1 MKILKIVSL
10 FLLLLFLQNCNNNK
24 IYQATKSFKNER
36 WHKDSLL
43 TFDAEIKDTQQVY
56 RLFFDTRIN
65 GKYNYSN
72 LFLFLTSHSPNSE
85 KRTDTL
91 EFILALPNG
100 KWLGKGFG
108 NIWSYSLPFR
118 QYVKFPFPG
127 NYSFTIEQGMRT
139 EQLEHILDVG
149 ISIEKVNL

>member
-1 MKILKIVSL
+1 MKTLK
-10 FLLLLFLQNCNNNK
+10 LLYLLSWFVFLQSCQTDK
-24 IYQATKSFKNER
+24 IYQETKSFKNEC
-36 WHKDSLL
+36 WHKDSVL
-43 TFDAEIKDTQQVY
+43 TFNLEVKDTQQVY

-72 LFLFLTSHSPNSE
+72 LFLFLRTYSPNSLE
-85 KRTDTL
+85 RTDTIEL
-91 EFILALPNG
+91 LLALPNG

-108 NIWSYSLPFR
+108 NIWSYNVPFR

-139 EQLEHILDVG
+139 EKLEHILDAG

>member
-10 FLLLLFLQNCNNNK
+10 LLLLLFLQSCHTDT
-24 IYQATKSFKNER
+24 IYQQTKSFKEEC

-43 TFDAEIKDTQQVY
+43 TFNVEIKDTQQIY
-56 RLFFDTRIN
+56 RLLFDTRIN

-72 LFLFLTSHSPNSE
+72 LFLFLTTNFPNTE
-85 KRTDTL
+85 KTTDTL
-91 EFILALPNG
+91 EFLLALPNG

-108 NIWSYSLPFR
+108 NIWSYSIPFR
-118 QYVKFPFPG
+118 QYVKFPFSG

-139 EQLEHILDVG
+139 EQLEHILDAG
-149 ISIEKVNL
+149 ISIEKVNF